1 MVVIVTINWQQRVVT
16 QTLSSKVNLKNGENS
31 KNTAKRYRRWARKET
46 TVQVAIIRLKKR
58 KAILKTLFT
67 LTKHQLTHLL
77 GGDELSSWDKIHEVR
92 ANLFDQQQVRL
103 IFGDAFKSI
112 WTSRRPTDSFCEE
125 IETIN
130 KEFKDVMEQANYQ
143 SQRGCKGSTLST
155 TSHQSS
161 KRSQLTYKESLA
173 QEHLRRITMEV
184 KQKQIKLID
193 AQKELE
199 DKYKSENWQWIWR
212 G

>member
-92 ANLFDQQQVRL
+92 ANLFDQQQVA
-103 IFGDAFKSI
+103 IDIWWCFQINMNFKTTNRFVLWRNRNHKQGIQRCDGASK
-112 WTSRRPTDSFCEE
+112 WTHIRVKGGAKGVPWVLHP
-125 IETIN
+125 IN
-130 KEFKDVMEQANYQ
+130 QAREA
-143 SQRGCKGSTLST
+143 SW
-155 TSHQSS
+155 
-161 KRSQLTYKESLA
+161 LTRNL
-173 QEHLRRITMEV
+173 
-184 KQKQIKLID
+184 
-193 AQKELE
+193 
-199 DKYKSENWQWIWR
+199 
-212 G
+212 